1 MEKIVHTGGGT
12 FVDTQQVAAPD
23 GVEDDPNVHVY
34 AYARF
39 RSLEHVSFGLFRTT
53 GGPEDEEVD
62 SESVGQYGMEPIA
75 RYWEYGLALEEIEKA
90 AKRKKE
96 TLRFFEE
103 EPYVEVTDEEDYDAA
118 LEALGLDA
126 EDGAWEKPGLYDFR
140 DDPPTY
146 VSSVEDYELE
156 SMTEAADRAFEF
168 MFQGEEWEDAYKA
181 LAEEEEEEEDE
192 GEETD

>member
-1 MEKIVHTGGGT
+1 
-12 FVDTQQVAAPD
+12 
-23 GVEDDPNVHVY
+23 
-34 AYARF
+34 
-39 RSLEHVSFGLFRTT
+39 
-53 GGPEDEEVD
+53 
-62 SESVGQYGMEPIA
+62 MEPIA

-96 TLRFFEE
+96 TLRLFEE

-156 SMTEAADRAFEF
+156 SMTEAADQAFEF